1 MSALAQQRCAAHFE
15 REAAV
20 RCPECRQF
28 YCREC
33 VTEHAGRMVCTRC
46 MARLAAASAAA
57 RSSILK
63 WSALS
68 LSGLLFAWLFFYY
81 FGMMLAR
88 IPDSFLGGMP

>member
-1 MSALAQQRCAAHFE
+1 MSPLAHQRCSAHID

-20 RCPECRQF
+20 RCPECLQF

-46 MARLAAASAAA
+46 IARIGGESLAA

-68 LSGLLFAWLFFYY
+68 FSGFLFAWLFFYY
-81 FGMMLAR
+81 LGMILAR
-88 IPDSFLGGMP
+88 IPDSFVGGP

>member
-1 MSALAQQRCAAHFE
+1 MSPLAEQRCTAHPE

-20 RCPECRQF
+20 RCPECLQY

-46 MARLAAASAAA
+46 IARLGESSAAE
-57 RSSILK
+57 RSSLVK

-68 LSGLLFAWLFFYY
+68 LCGLLFAWLIFYY
-81 FGMMLAR
+81 FGMALAR
-88 IPDSFLGGMP
+88 IPDAYLGGAP